1 MAVDREK
8 LRQLLSLTEGEIFTC
23 RKCRRRFYLN
33 PDGLNVEQ
41 LEWRKNILAARVP
54 NGGGIPMDSAPCV
67 ECHISHTAFPGET
80 FLD

>member
-23 RKCRRRFYLN
+23 RKCMRRFYLN
-33 PDGLNVEQ
+33 PDGLNKSAAV
-41 LEWRKNILAARVP
+41 WRESILAARVP
-54 NGGGIPMDSAPCV
+54 NGGDIPMDSEPCV